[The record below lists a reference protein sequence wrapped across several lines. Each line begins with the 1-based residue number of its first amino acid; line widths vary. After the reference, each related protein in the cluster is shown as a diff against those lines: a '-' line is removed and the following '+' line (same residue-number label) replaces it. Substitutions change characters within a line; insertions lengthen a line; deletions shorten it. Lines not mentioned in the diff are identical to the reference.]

1 MSDLANTTAVPA
13 DAGSNTGPIGET
25 RSIGLCILWT
35 ILTLGIYTLYW
46 QYKTCEEM
54 KRHTSHG
61 IGGVLALVIALVIGV
76 INWFVI
82 PSEVG
87 QMYKR
92 DGREAPVSGYWGLW
106 LLLPI
111 VGAFI
116 WFFRVQGSLN
126 SYWQSKG
133 ATA

>member
-1 MSDLANTTAVPA
+1 MSDMASTPA
-13 DAGSNTGPIGET
+13 AAAHAGGNTGPIGET

-61 IGGVLALVIALVIGV
+61 IGGVLALVIALVIGIV
-76 INWFVI
+76 NWFVI
-82 PSEVG
+82 PSELG

-92 DGREAPVSGYWGLW
+92 DGRDAPVSGWWGLW
-106 LLLPI
+106 LLLPLI
-111 VGAFI
+111 GPFI
-116 WFFRVQGSLN
+116 WFFKVQGSLN
-126 SYWQSKG
+126 DYWKSKG